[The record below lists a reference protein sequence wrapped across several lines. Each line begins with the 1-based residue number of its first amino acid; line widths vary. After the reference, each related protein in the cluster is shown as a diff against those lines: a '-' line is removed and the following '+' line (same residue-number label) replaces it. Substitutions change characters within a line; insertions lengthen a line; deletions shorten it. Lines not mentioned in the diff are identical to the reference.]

1 MSRPTPPIY
10 KTRNWPAYN
19 KALKRRGSLT
29 IWFDPAMTWEAMPTG
44 KRGRQPAYGDAAI
57 QTCLTMKVLFGMAL
71 RQTTG
76 FVESLLQL
84 IGLDWAVPDFST
96 LSRRQKSLKVNI
108 PYRGSEGPLHLLI
121 DSTGIKVEGE
131 GEWNA
136 RKHGGAKRR
145 VWRKIHIGIDEKT
158 LEIRAAEF
166 TTSDVGD
173 APILPELLD
182 QILPDHEIGSVTAD
196 GAFDTRKCHDA
207 IAARGAAAI
216 IPPRKNARFW
226 KPDTAGA
233 IARNEILRTSKCVGR
248 TIWRRWSG
256 YHRRSRVET
265 KMHCVKLLGQRL
277 AARDFDRQ
285 VAEFQVRVAILNGF
299 TALGTPITEVAG

>member
-1 MSRPTPPIY
+1 
-10 KTRNWPAYN
+10 
-19 KALKRRGSLT
+19 
-29 IWFDPAMTWEAMPTG
+29 
-44 KRGRQPAYGDAAI
+44 
-57 QTCLTMKVLFGMAL
+57 MKVLFGMAL

-76 FVESLLQL
+76 FVESLLRL
-84 IGLDWAVPDFST
+84 SGLDWVVPNFST
-96 LSRRQKSLKVNI
+96 LSRRQKTLQVNI
-108 PYRGSEGPLHLLI
+108 PYRGSDGPLHLLI

-136 RKHGGAKRR
+136 RKHGGTKRR
-145 VWRKIHIGIDEKT
+145 IWRKIHVGIDERT

-166 TTSDVGD
+166 TTSDIGD
-173 APILPELLD
+173 APMLPELLD
-182 QILPDHEIGSVTAD
+182 QIPPDQEIASVTAD

-207 IAARGAAAI
+207 IAAKGAAAI
-216 IPPRKNARFW
+216 IPPRKNAKPW

-233 IARNEILRTSKCVGR
+233 FGIVLGPMAANASPRNEALRASKHLGR

-277 AARDFDRQ
+277 AAKDFERQ
-285 VAEFQVRVAILNGF
+285 VAEFQIRVAVLNGF
-299 TALGTPITEVAG
+299 TALGIPVTEAVG

>member
-1 MSRPTPPIY
+1 MS
-10 KTRNWPAYN
+10 
-19 KALKRRGSLT
+19 
-29 IWFDPAMTWEAMPTG
+29 WEAAPNG
-44 KRGRQPAYGDAAI
+44 KRGRQPSYSDAAI

-76 FVESLLQL
+76 FVESLLRL
-84 IGLDWAVPDFST
+84 IGLNWAVPDFST
-96 LSRRQKSLKVNI
+96 LCRRQKTLKVDI
-108 PYRGSEGPLHLLI
+108 PFRGSQGPLHLLI

-136 RKHGGAKRR
+136 RKHGGPKRR
-145 VWRKIHIGIDEKT
+145 VWCKIHIGIDERT

-173 APILPELLD
+173 APMLPELLKQIPPD
-182 QILPDHEIGSVTAD
+182 QPIASVTAD

-207 IAARGAAAI
+207 IAERGASAV
-216 IPPRKNARFW
+216 IPPRKNAKPW

-233 IARNEILRTSKCVGR
+233 VARNEALRASRRLGR

-256 YHRRSRVET
+256 YHRRSRAET

-277 AARDFDRQ
+277 TARDFDRQ
-285 VAEFQVRVAILNGF
+285 VAEFQVRVAVLNGF
-299 TALGTPITEVAG
+299 TALGRPVTEVVG